1 MIRRLWAAVAEPS
14 MMRRSML
21 AQMAVLS
28 FLWLLL
34 VVFLAYDASK
44 DVTTLRQNAL
54 YEAIFSVAENLEG
67 QPDKMHATMA
77 AMERA
82 VRAATGTDADPALGP
97 SMVVERGGQ
106 VLYRSQAAP
115 AGVGAESLE
124 RIETRNADGRRWRTR
139 ALESP
144 RSGLR
149 VTMIVPADG
158 MNIFLTLG
166 SRGTL
171 LLPLLVSLPFL
182 ILPAW
187 AAARVGL
194 GPWRRAMMELG
205 TRGPNNLKP
214 LVLQD
219 RQRELTSMLKTIN
232 ALLLRVGES
241 AERERAFIAD
251 AAHELR
257 TPLAAMRVNVE
268 ALQKQSADAR
278 QQQLLDGIVSS
289 ATRATRLVSQLL
301 RLMRSDA
308 TAGELEVELPFDGLV
323 QERMA
328 ALSGIADARGVEL
341 ELSGDSGL
349 TVAGHKESLVSLID
363 NLLDN
368 AIKYSP
374 DHGAVHVD
382 LRREGASAVL
392 RIADQ
397 GPGIAPEL
405 RERVFDR
412 FFRDPRQ
419 AQGGS
424 GLGLAIAR
432 AAAVQHGGEIV
443 LDAVDGGA
451 GLLVAVRLPL
461 APGAPGGA

>member
-1 MIRRLWAAVAEPS
+1 
-14 MMRRSML
+14 MMRRWWRLIAQPSLMRRLLL
-21 AQMAVLS
+21 AQMFVLCL
-28 FLWLLL
+28 LWLLAVAFL
-34 VVFLAYDASK
+34 VYDASR
-44 DVTTLRQNAL
+44 DETTLKLNAI
-54 YEAIFSVAENLEG
+54 YEAWFSVAENLEDR
-67 QPDKMHATMA
+67 PDRMRETMS
-77 AMERA
+77 AMESALRKA
-82 VRAATGTDADPALGP
+82 SGMETDAALGATLI
-97 SMVVERGGQ
+97 VERGATQ
-106 VLYRSQAAP
+106 LYRSSGTP
-115 AGVGAESLE
+115 SGVRPDRLD
-124 RIETRNADGRRWRTR
+124 RIETHEAGGHRWRTR
-139 ALESP
+139 ALQSP
-144 RSGLR
+144 RSGVR

-182 ILPAW
+182 IIPGWL
-187 AAARVGL
+187 AARVAQ
-194 GPWRRAMMELG
+194 GPWRRAMAELA
-205 TRGPNNLKP
+205 TRGPQDLRP
-214 LVLQD
+214 LVLED
-219 RQRELTSMLKTIN
+219 RQRELAGMLGTIN
-232 ALLLRVGES
+232 ALLRRVSES
-241 AERERAFIAD
+241 ADRERAFIAD

-268 ALQKQSADAR
+268 ALQQQASDPR
-278 QQQLLDGIVSS
+278 QQPLLDGIVSS
-289 ATRATRLVSQLL
+289 GARATRLVSQLL

-308 TAGELEVELPFDGLV
+308 TGEEAETLCFDGLV

-328 ALSGIADARGVEL
+328 ALAGIADARGIEL
-341 ELSGDSGL
+341 EMSGDGGL
-349 TVAGHKESLVSLID
+349 FVLGRKEGLVSLVD

-374 DHGAVHVD
+374 ERGAVHAD
-382 LRREGASAVL
+382 LRREGGHAVL

-432 AAAVQHGGEIV
+432 AVAVQHGGEIR
-443 LDAVDGGA
+443 LDAVDAGV

-461 APGAPGGA
+461 AGQAAEAN